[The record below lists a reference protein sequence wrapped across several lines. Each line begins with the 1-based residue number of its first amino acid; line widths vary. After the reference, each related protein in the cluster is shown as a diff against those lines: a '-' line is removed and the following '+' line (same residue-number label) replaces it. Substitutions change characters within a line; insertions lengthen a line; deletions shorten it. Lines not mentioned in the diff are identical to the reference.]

1 MQMGSRTALEELTR
15 RETQVLGLMALGR
28 SNEDIAGE
36 LFIALSTVKT
46 HVTHILRKLG
56 QTTRVGAVLEYQRL
70 AGSTGD
76 DLSHRPPHLHPE
88 P

>member
-1 MQMGSRTALEELTR
+1 
-15 RETQVLGLMALGR
+15 MADGR

-36 LFIALSTVKT
+36 LFIAISTVKT

-56 QTTRVGAVLEYQRL
+56 LKSRVAAVLEYQRL